1 MKRRKRN
8 GTVLT
13 LVIFALGLVAAIMV
27 VLTEGAKTMLYQ
39 ADAAY
44 LRAVQG
50 NLTASGLAW
59 AQHNMIDSNQ
69 PAGTDHVQLDVEP
82 LSERSVEL
90 TVRLVER
97 EDSEATVNI
106 TTSCTKAR
114 QTLHSAKDYTI
125 QSP

>member
-27 VLTEGAKTMLYQ
+27 LLTEGAKTMLYQ
-39 ADAAY
+39 ADAAH

-50 NLTASGLAW
+50 NLVASGLAW
-59 AQHNMIDSNQ
+59 ARHNMIDSNH
-69 PAGTDHVQLDVEP
+69 PAGADPAQLDVEP

-97 EDSEATVNI
+97 ADRQATVHV

-114 QTLHSAKDYTI
+114 QTLRSAEDYTI
-125 QSP
+125 QAP